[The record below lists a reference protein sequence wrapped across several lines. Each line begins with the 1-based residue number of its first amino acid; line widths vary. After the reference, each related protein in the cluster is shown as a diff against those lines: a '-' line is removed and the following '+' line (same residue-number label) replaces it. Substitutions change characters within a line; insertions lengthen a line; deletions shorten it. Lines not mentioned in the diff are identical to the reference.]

1 MLTFIKV
8 VSYFEAKAN
17 RPFLSAL
24 AAVAPI
30 LGAGISAFGA
40 KKSNEAQVA
49 LSREQMAFQERMSNT
64 AYQRATAD
72 MREANLNPMLAYMK
86 GGASSPPGAQP
97 QIKNVLEPFANS
109 ALNIARQYQEVEN
122 LRQQNILNLPSEQ
135 RAQVMAAAQ
144 ESLITSG
151 KQLYENSKNAK
162 VGKIKYEKWDPGTPL
177 DTKIILDT
185 VVDKAMRY
193 LNEGVNNIKERRGI
207 K

>member
-8 VSYFEAKAN
+8 LRYFETKAN
-17 RPFLSAL
+17 KSFLPFL
-24 AAVAPI
+24 AAAAPI
-30 LGAGISAFGA
+30 LGAGISAIGA
-40 KKSNEAQVA
+40 KKSNEAQVGV
-49 LSREQMAFQERMSNT
+49 SREQMAFQERMSNT
-64 AYQRATAD
+64 AYQRATED
-72 MREANLNPMLAYMK
+72 MRKANINPMLAYMK

-122 LRQQNILNLPSEQ
+122 LRQQNRINLPSEQ

-144 ESLITSG
+144 DALITSG

-185 VVDKAMRY
+185 VVDKAMRFI
-193 LNEGVNNIKERRGI
+193 NTGINNIKERRGFE
-207 K
+207 